1 MSYSNNV
8 NVGTASVTVT
18 GIGYYSGSK
27 TLNFTINAKP
37 MPDVAATQTTAPA
50 TTVPTAQNATQA
62 PAQTTAAPQTTKAQ
76 KANSKKTAKPKKVKI
91 SKLKTSKKAVTIS
104 WKKVSASGYQI
115 QYSTNKKFKN
125 AKTVTVKKCKT
136 TSKKITKLKKGKKYY
151 FRIRAY
157 KTQGK
162 KNVYGAWSN
171 AKNIK
176 VK

>member
-1 MSYSNNV
+1 MQAR
-8 NVGTASVTVT
+8 TA
-18 GIGYYSGSK
+18 
-27 TLNFTINAKP
+27 
-37 MPDVAATQTTAPA
+37 
-50 TTVPTAQNATQA
+50 
-62 PAQTTAAPQTTKAQ
+62 
-76 KANSKKTAKPKKVKI
+76 KI

-115 QYSTNKKFKN
+115 QYGTNKKFKN
-125 AKTVTVKKCKT
+125 AKKITIKKCKT

-162 KNVYGAWSN
+162 KKVYGAWSN

-176 VK
+176 IK